1 MSSNLTPALS
11 GPSTAL
17 TASAPAAVAPAR
29 ADGAAAPVPTEAQ
42 LGRILAALG
51 RYKWLIAALA
61 VAGAGAGIAA
71 SRFVEPT
78 YVVQS
83 SILITGGLSG
93 QDDDNRGPLTSQV
106 DVNRQGWVDLLRTG
120 AIADSVVLKLALYV
134 EPENARDSTLFRDFA
149 LNFKANR
156 FVPGQYTLQVT
167 GPRYTLRDKLG
178 LVSEQGVAGDSIG
191 RPAGFAWAPSAAR
204 LGRNRTVKFTVHQPR
219 EASVDILSRL
229 TVRLAKGSN
238 LIFMSLTGTAQQKPA
253 ETLNAWNE
261 QFIRIA
267 TDLKTARSTQS
278 SKALA
283 SQRDTAAQR
292 LAEIEQQ
299 YTQFR
304 VNTATLPSEALAIG
318 AGAAGTGA
326 QIDPALSN
334 YTASK
339 YQLEALSRDRRQL
352 ETVAATVRG
361 DSVPVEALLNV
372 GLVNTDPAATT
383 LRTALTELLQTDAQV
398 RTLRRT
404 LQDVTPPLRGILEQR
419 HTLATQTV
427 PQALNA
433 FLGQLRTRERLV
445 GGVVAEGGQQLRQI
459 PERTSRLDALARD
472 REAAARLFTTLNSRY
487 TEAQLVEQS
496 MTPDVRVLDTAVQ
509 PLEASQGTLS
519 KLLTVGLAAGLALGL
534 GLAVLLDRFDR
545 RFRYPVQVTH
555 DLGLQILGIVPEID
569 QSREPSPERVVQ
581 IVEGFRSLRMNVRY
595 ACAPSPK
602 VTLTVTSPGPGDG
615 KSLVASNLALSFAE
629 GGWRTVIVD
638 GDLRRGRL
646 NTTFGVPNGPGL
658 VGYLEGTSLLGEV
671 LQPTAHE
678 NLSIVTTGAKHRRG
692 PELLGTP
699 RMQQLIAA
707 LAAEYDAV
715 IVDSPPLGA
724 GIDAY
729 ALGTATA
736 NVALVL
742 RRASTD
748 VKMAEAKLQALDAL
762 PVQVLGAVL
771 NEVDADAKMYQ
782 YFAYDPDYVLVE
794 GEQPAEEAGRLTA
807 AT

>member
-1 MSSNLTPALS
+1 MGILRRLS
-11 GPSTAL
+11 
-17 TASAPAAVAPAR
+17 
-29 ADGAAAPVPTEAQ
+29 
-42 LGRILAALG
+42 I
-51 RYKWLIAALA
+51 
-61 VAGAGAGIAA
+61 
-71 SRFVEPT
+71 
-78 YVVQS
+78 
-83 SILITGGLSG
+83 
-93 QDDDNRGPLTSQV
+93 
-106 DVNRQGWVDLLRTG
+106 
-120 AIADSVVLKLALYV
+120 
-134 EPENARDSTLFRDFA
+134 
-149 LNFKANR
+149 
-156 FVPGQYTLQVT
+156 
-167 GPRYTLRDKLG
+167 
-178 LVSEQGVAGDSIG
+178 
-191 RPAGFAWAPSAAR
+191 
-204 LGRNRTVKFTVHQPR
+204 
-219 EASVDILSRL
+219 
-229 TVRLAKGSN
+229 RLAKGSN
-238 LIFMSLTGTAQQKPA
+238 LVFMQLTGTAQQKPA
-253 ETLNAWNE
+253 ETLNAWNA

-267 TDLKTARSTQS
+267 TDLKTSRSSQS

-283 SQRDTAAQR
+283 AQR
-292 LAEIEQQ
+292 AEAQQRLFDAEQA

-304 VNTATLPSEALAIG
+304 VSTATLPSEALAIG
-318 AGAAGTGA
+318 AGAGGG
-326 QIDPALSN
+326 QGDPALSN

-339 YQLEALSRDRRQL
+339 YQLEALARDRRQL
-352 ETVAATVRG
+352 ETVAGTLRG
-361 DSVPVEALLNV
+361 DSIPVEALLNV
-372 GLVNTDPAATT
+372 GLVNSDPAATT
-383 LRTALTELLQTDAQV
+383 LRTALGELLQTDAQV

-404 LQDVTPPLRGILEQR
+404 LQDITPPLRGILEQR
-419 HTLATQTV
+419 HTLATQTI
-427 PQALNA
+427 PTALNA
-433 FLGQLRTRERLV
+433 FLAQLRTRERLV

-459 PERTSRLDALARD
+459 PERTSRLDGLARD
-472 REAAARLFTTLNSRY
+472 RDAAARLFGTLNSRF

-496 MTPDVRVLDTAVQ
+496 MTPDVRVFDTAVR
-509 PLEASQGTLS
+509 PSEASQGTLS

-545 RFRYPVQVTH
+545 RFRYPAQVTH
-555 DLGLQILGIVPEID
+555 GLGLQILGIVPEID
-569 QSREPSPERVVQ
+569 QSGRQAPERVVQ

-595 ACAPSPK
+595 ACAPNPK

-629 GGWRTVIVD
+629 GGWRTVLVD

-646 NTTFGVPNGPGL
+646 NATFGVPAGPGL

-678 NLSIVTTGAKHRRG
+678 NLTLIDTGVRHRRG

-699 RMQQLIAA
+699 RMQQLVAA

-736 NVALVL
+736 NIAVVL

-748 VKMAEAKLQALDAL
+748 LKMAEAKLQALDAL

-794 GEQPAEEAGRLTA
+794 GEQAGDEAGRLTA